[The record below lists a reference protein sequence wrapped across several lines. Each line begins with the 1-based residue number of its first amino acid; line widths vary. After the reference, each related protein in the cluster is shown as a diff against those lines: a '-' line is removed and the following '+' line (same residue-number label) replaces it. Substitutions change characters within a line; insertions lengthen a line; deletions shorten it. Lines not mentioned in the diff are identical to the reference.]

1 METMQVN
8 NAISYSQLKFYSVR
22 FGCSKMEFLGVRVVR
37 GPDWEWSN
45 QDGGEGSVGTVV
57 QIGSDTKSAI
67 TEPIVLVQW
76 DCGRKAT
83 YRAGMDG
90 KYDLRILD
98 NANRGNFPRFC
109 SLEQQISAHW
119 HSSVATMSHDAI
131 LFNLH
136 PL

>member
-1 METMQVN
+1 M
-8 NAISYSQLKFYSVR
+8 
-22 FGCSKMEFLGVRVVR
+22 RVVR

-98 NANRGNFPRFC
+98 TANGGIFSRFC
-109 SLEQQISAHW
+109 SLEQQCSSHW
-119 HSSVATMSHDAI
+119 HSSIAMKSHDAR
-131 LFNLH
+131 FNITFGL
-136 PL
+136 LSSVVRCQVKG